1 VFCGPDVDRAP
12 DRLVIL
18 AASGNADLQPPEPF
32 GLGPI
37 TLASDR
43 LTRDDRASKSRGALL
58 CQAFDDIRDG
68 SPYYM
73 SQSCFA

>member
-18 AASGNADLQPPEPF
+18 AASGNADLQLPEPF
-32 GLGPI
+32 
-37 TLASDR
+37 R
-43 LTRDDRASKSRGALL
+43 LTRDDRPSKSRGALL
-58 CQAFDDIRDG
+58 CQAVDDIRDG

>member
-1 VFCGPDVDRAP
+1 MDQVPDKLIMFAAHHTTD
-12 DRLVIL
+12 L
-18 AASGNADLQPPEPF
+18 APPEPF
-32 GLGPI
+32 
-37 TLASDR
+37 R

-58 CQAFDDIRDG
+58 CQAVDDIRDD